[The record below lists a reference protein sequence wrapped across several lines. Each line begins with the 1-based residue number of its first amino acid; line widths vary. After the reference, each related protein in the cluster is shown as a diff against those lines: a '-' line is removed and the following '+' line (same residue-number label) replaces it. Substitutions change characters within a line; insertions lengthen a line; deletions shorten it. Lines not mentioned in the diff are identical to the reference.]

1 MKENKLKLAV
11 IAGADAAIKYKE
23 SHKMASPQDII
34 KFVTQNVENILEK
47 IDSDI

>member
-1 MKENKLKLAV
+1 MTENKLKLAV
-11 IAGADAAIKYKE
+11 IAGADSAIKYKE
-23 SHKMASPQDII
+23 SHKMATSQEVI